1 MKRIGVILLLL
12 TFALSPYAQQRRTTK
27 GKARTTV
34 VKKKTAQKTTKKKTV
49 STRKSTGQTVSVQSL
64 QSQRARIQQQ
74 IKEQERKLR
83 SNELDVKK
91 RLENLMILNTEIA
104 QKRRT
109 IDTIRKDL
117 SSLDVEIEMLNTDLA
132 VLKKELD
139 ECKQKY
145 VKSMR
150 YMHRNQSLQ
159 SKLMFIFSASSFTQM
174 FRRMRFMREYASYQ
188 RAQGEDV
195 KVKQAEVNAKQVEP
209 LLPVTTSISC

>member
-34 VKKKTAQKTTKKKTV
+34 VKKKTAQKTTKKKTI
-49 STRKSTGQTVSVQSL
+49 STRKSTGKPVSVQSL
-64 QSQRARIQQQ
+64 QSQREKIQQQ

-159 SKLMFIFSASSFTQM
+159 SKLMFIFSANSFTQM

-195 KVKQAEVNAKQVEP
+195 KVKQAEVNAKQVE
-209 LLPVTTSISC
+209 LPCCP